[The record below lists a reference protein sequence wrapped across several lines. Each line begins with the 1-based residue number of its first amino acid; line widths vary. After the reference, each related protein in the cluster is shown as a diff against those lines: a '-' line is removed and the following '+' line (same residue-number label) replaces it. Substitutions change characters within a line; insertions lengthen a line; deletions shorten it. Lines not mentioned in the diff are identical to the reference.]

1 MYLPNCK
8 TNLVIAL
15 HILSPLFCKFINTIA
30 YHLGRYEPSSAV
42 SCRTPPFGHSRFT
55 FTLKLYFQIFTENKC
70 SMKIA
75 DGWIRTQVLC
85 LWEVTAATTESLL

>member
-30 YHLGRYEPSSAV
+30 YHLGRYEPSPTSTMELHDLSPIIQLLIV
-42 SCRTPPFGHSRFT
+42 GSIPSF
-55 FTLKLYFQIFTENKC
+55 EKC
-70 SMKIA
+70 KKA
-75 DGWIRTQVLC
+75 YV
-85 LWEVTAATTESLL
+85 VAA